1 MEAAVPRPRGYRA
14 GEVERAR
21 MSAKAQERAYWTR
34 IFTHVRQ
41 AADRGKENL
50 AHDLLDAY
58 LRERREKEAA

>member
-1 MEAAVPRPRGYRA
+1 MSRPKGWGPLPAEHRA
-14 GEVERAR
+14 KI
-21 MSAKAQERAYWTR
+21 SAKAQERAYWTR

-58 LRERREKEAA
+58 LRERHEKEAA